1 MKLIQPEKELHR
13 ELVSIPNPA
22 RYVGGEF
29 GRDKRSDIKHTDD
42 ITSYLLTGVC
52 YPDLYEIGMS
62 NLALKIL
69 YDEGNSVDNV
79 ICDRV
84 FTPETAFFNLLEDKN
99 IPLYTL
105 DFGIPL
111 HTLDILC
118 FTVGYE
124 LSATNILYTL
134 ESGRIPI
141 RNADRDSSFPVV
153 IAGGPAV
160 TNPVPFQNFID
171 AFYIGESEGIFTEI
185 LQACRDMKMQTESQV
200 QQRQQILAFLKDHK
214 HCYTAGKADSVH
226 RAVFSGFSA
235 SSQLP
240 RFFSVPSMK
249 IVQDHG
255 AAEIMRGCSHGCRF
269 CHAGIFYRPYRQ
281 AAPEIIFERVFQL
294 ITEQGYEQITLSS
307 LSSGD
312 YGGLAMLVKGIHA
325 AFEAA
330 EPAVSLPSLRV
341 TSFTLPLLDQ
351 IAKVKKSS
359 LTFAIETPS
368 AEGQHTINK
377 IVSQDQIIS
386 ILLEAKQRG
395 WQLAKFY
402 FMIGLPFENTAETA
416 ENIVTYIRNIQ
427 ESTGMKLHINI
438 GTFIPKPHSIFQW
451 AGQLTADKAL
461 QYLAFIKK
469 QFCRAG
475 IKVNYHDPFTSQ
487 LEGIISRGDERVGEL
502 IELAYKKGAKL
513 DAWDEFFDRSI
524 WEQAIDETKLDV
536 EELFRETAA
545 DMKHVFPW
553 DSIDLG
559 TSKKYL
565 LTEYRK
571 SAEGIVT
578 SICSYPCS
586 HSCGACGP
594 DQLPQYADI
603 SEEIISHL
611 IQEYHEKMQN
621 ILLYPSEQ
629 EQKFLVRFEKKGKS
643 RYLSHLHLLT
653 VFLRM
658 FIRSGIRITSKQGMN
673 PKPKISFAHAL
684 SVGIESEGEYMLIF
698 ARNDLAADSS
708 VKADSLSSMNASL
721 PEGLRISEISEIVYD
736 RKISL
741 MEMYGGGVY
750 TVRNTPSPALDYLLS
765 QEHVSVT
772 DATEETYTF
781 RIRKDAETKDFLKLV
796 QEKMDKYDFISI
808 HEPNRLDT
816 LDSQGRS
823 FSELPD
829 LLLRSMQSP

>member
-1 MKLIQPEKELHR
+1 MHVIQPEKDLHR

-29 GRDKRSDIKHTDD
+29 GRNKKTNNIDD
-42 ITSYLLTGVC
+42 FSSHLLAGVC

-69 YDEGNSVDNV
+69 YDDGNRIDNV

-84 FTPETAFFNLLEDKN
+84 FTPETAFYNLLKAKN
-99 IPLYTL
+99 LPLYTL

-111 HTLDILC
+111 NKLDMLC

-124 LSATNILYTL
+124 LSITNILYTM
-134 ESGRIPI
+134 ESGNIPF
-141 RNADRDSSFPVV
+141 RKEKRDSSFPIV

-171 AFYIGESEGIFTEI
+171 AFYIGESEELFTEI
-185 LQACRDMKMQTESQV
+185 LLTCRDIKKQAASRK
-200 QQRQQILAFLKDHK
+200 QQRKQILTYLQNHRN
-214 HCYTAGKADSVH
+214 CYTAEKTDTVR

-235 SSQLP
+235 ASQ
-240 RFFSVPSMK
+240 RTEYFTVPSLK

-255 AAEIMRGCSHGCRF
+255 AVEIMRGCAHGCRF

-281 AAPEIIFERVFQL
+281 AEPEIIFERIFQL
-294 ITEQGYEQITLSS
+294 TAEQGYEQISLSS

-312 YGGLAMLVKGIHA
+312 YRNLDELVRGIHE
-325 AFEAA
+325 AFRIV
-330 EPAVSLPSLRV
+330 EPGISLPSLRV
-341 TSFTLPLLDQ
+341 TSFTLPLLEQ
-351 IAKVKKSS
+351 ISKGRKSS

-368 AEGQHTINK
+368 SDGQHTINK

-402 FMIGLPFENTAETA
+402 FMIGLPFEDTAEA
-416 ENIVTYIRNIQ
+416 SENIAAYIRKIR

-451 AGQLTADKAL
+451 AGQLTAEKAL
-461 QYLAFIKK
+461 EHLMYIKK
-469 QFCRAG
+469 QFHRSG
-475 IKVNYHDPFTSQ
+475 IKVNYHDPFASE
-487 LEGIISRGDERVGEL
+487 LEGLISRGDERIGEL
-502 IELAYKKGAKL
+502 IALAYKNGAKL
-513 DAWDEFFDRSI
+513 DAWDDYFDKNI
-524 WEQAIDETKLDV
+524 WEEAIAQLNIDPA
-536 EELFRETAA
+536 ELFQEKEA
-545 DMKHVFPW
+545 DMHHVFPW

-559 TSKKYL
+559 TSKRYL
-565 LTEYRK
+565 LKEYK
-571 SAEGIVT
+571 KAADGELT
-578 SICSYPCS
+578 PICSYPCS
-586 HSCGACGP
+586 HFCGACSS
-594 DQLPQYADI
+594 DLSADDADV
-603 SEEIISHL
+603 SEK
-611 IQEYHEKMQN
+611 KMQRLAAYYHDKLQKK
-621 ILLYPSEQ
+621 LLNPTAEEKKY
-629 EQKFLVRFEKKGKS
+629 LIRFEKRGKS

-658 FIRSGIRITSKQGMN
+658 FIRSGITISSKQGMN
-673 PKPKISFAHAL
+673 PKPKISFAHPL

-698 ARNDLAADSS
+698 AGNDLAGDSS
-708 VKADSLSSMNASL
+708 AKADSLSIMNASL
-721 PEGLRISEISEIVYD
+721 PEGMRISDITEIIYD

-750 TVRNTPSPALDYLLS
+750 TIKNIASPALEYLLK
-765 QEHVSVT
+765 QKHVSAA
-772 DATEETYTF
+772 DASEGTYTIC
-781 RIRKDAETKDFLKLV
+781 IRKGKDPESKDLLKLV
-796 QEKMDKYDFISI
+796 QDKMDKYDFISL
-808 HEPNRLDT
+808 HEPIRHDT

-823 FSELPD
+823 FSSLPD
-829 LLLRSMQSP
+829 LLLHSR